1 MRIVIY
7 NRTKALIA
15 LFIFLLAFSIF
26 GTDFILF
33 QVDPRLDAR
42 GQGFDLAGF
51 SGIRTD
57 RSKKALVLR
66 IPAAPRKT
74 GVYLRT
80 CAGMLARM
88 DTRDLAGAELRC
100 KLTPS
105 QPVSR
110 PVKGVFRIHWM
121 SGEREDL
128 ELPVIADGKSRTY
141 PVDFSKLKVKPKRT
155 ARFYCYFFPDPD
167 GKLPQSELEFESLR
181 LLLSPAGT
189 IRNYSENAKLR
200 FELLADQLAALRKM
214 RLLPPRAEEQFAAL
228 RKKFATLTAADDP
241 DAERIAGFKQLS
253 REYEALSRKL
263 AAGRRVAELLR
274 EHEAQESTLRFRR
287 ERGETV
293 PDELAGTVRQF
304 GEKCATAA
312 KTFRHTGSA
321 GAELEATEELC
332 RTVWNAL
339 LAPEPGKLR
348 WQPGASRESFGLFGW
363 QHGNLD
369 LLAETAQRER
379 LERNYFINPDGSKT
393 MLRFRPD
400 GNRRPCMRNSKCL
413 KRRWRLSPAA
423 VPRNGSPRMRH
434 GQNFQSSG
442 GRKSCGKCC
451 GRSRS
456 LKTITSLNFTTGT
469 SSPYRR
475 C

>member
-88 DTRDLAGAELRC
+88 DTRDLTGAELRC

-105 QPVSR
+105 QPVSG
-110 PVKGVFRIHWM
+110 PVKGVFRIRWM

-141 PVDFSKLKVKPKRT
+141 SIDFSKLKVKPKRT

-214 RLLPPRAEEQFAAL
+214 RLLPP
-228 RKKFATLTAADDP
+228 
-241 DAERIAGFKQLS
+241 
-253 REYEALSRKL
+253 
-263 AAGRRVAELLR
+263 
-274 EHEAQESTLRFRR
+274 
-287 ERGETV
+287 
-293 PDELAGTVRQF
+293 
-304 GEKCATAA
+304 
-312 KTFRHTGSA
+312 
-321 GAELEATEELC
+321 
-332 RTVWNAL
+332 
-339 LAPEPGKLR
+339 
-348 WQPGASRESFGLFGW
+348 
-363 QHGNLD
+363 
-369 LLAETAQRER
+369 
-379 LERNYFINPDGSKT
+379 
-393 MLRFRPD
+393 
-400 GNRRPCMRNSKCL
+400 
-413 KRRWRLSPAA
+413 
-423 VPRNGSPRMRH
+423 
-434 GQNFQSSG
+434 
-442 GRKSCGKCC
+442 GRKSSSPRS
-451 GRSRS
+451 GRSSPPSPQR
-456 LKTITSLNFTTGT
+456 TIRMRKESRA
-469 SSPYRR
+469 SSN
-475 C
+475 

>member
-1 MRIVIY
+1 MRRIVY
-7 NRTKALIA
+7 KKSSLLL
-15 LFIFLLAFSIF
+15 LFIFLLAVTVS
-26 GTDFILF
+26 GMEEILLK
-33 QVDPRLDAR
+33 VDPRLDAR

-57 RSKKALVLR
+57 RNKKALVLR

-200 FELLADQLAALRKM
+200 FELLTDQLAALQKV
-214 RLLPPRAEEQFAAL
+214 RLVPPRAEEQFAAL
-228 RKKFATLTAADDP
+228 RKKFA
-241 DAERIAGFKQLS
+241 
-253 REYEALSRKL
+253 ALS
-263 AAGRRVAELLR
+263 
-274 EHEAQESTLRFRR
+274 
-287 ERGETV
+287 
-293 PDELAGTVRQF
+293 
-304 GEKCATAA
+304 
-312 KTFRHTGSA
+312 
-321 GAELEATEELC
+321 
-332 RTVWNAL
+332 
-339 LAPEPGKLR
+339 
-348 WQPGASRESFGLFGW
+348 
-363 QHGNLD
+363 
-369 LLAETAQRER
+369 
-379 LERNYFINPDGSKT
+379 
-393 MLRFRPD
+393 
-400 GNRRPCMRNSKCL
+400 
-413 KRRWRLSPAA
+413 
-423 VPRNGSPRMRH
+423 
-434 GQNFQSSG
+434 
-442 GRKSCGKCC
+442 
-451 GRSRS
+451 
-456 LKTITSLNFTTGT
+456 
-469 SSPYRR
+469 
-475 C
+475 